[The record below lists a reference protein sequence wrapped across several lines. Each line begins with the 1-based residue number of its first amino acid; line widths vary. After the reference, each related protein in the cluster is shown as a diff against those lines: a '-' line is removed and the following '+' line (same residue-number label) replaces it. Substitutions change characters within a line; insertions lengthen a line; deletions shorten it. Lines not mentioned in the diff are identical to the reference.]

1 MQDSAQTVR
10 DFYNQSPEFEYN
22 RIASRPEFCLTIRYI
37 DRYIKPGDAVLDVG
51 GGPGRYSLY
60 LAQKGCD
67 VTLIDL
73 SEENA
78 AFAAERARER
88 NLPLKTRQGDAR
100 EADTLTDG
108 LYDHVLLMGPLYH
121 LLKEADRVE
130 AVNAALKLLKP
141 GGLLFAAFISMG
153 GGLVYLLREAPE
165 MVINPAEDHFITPL
179 VAGESC
185 ASTTAFTHAFF
196 ISQNEVLPFMAR
208 FPLEKLH
215 LFGQESIL
223 APNEH
228 TVMAQPP
235 EVIAGWLDLAEK
247 LCEKEEYLSW
257 AEHLMYVGRK
267 PK

>member
-1 MQDSAQTVR
+1 MRDTVQTVR
-10 DFYNQSPEFEYN
+10 DFYNQCPGFEYN
-22 RIASRPEFCLTIRYI
+22 RIAGRPEFLLTVRYI
-37 DRYIKPGDAVLDVG
+37 DRYIRPGESVLDLG

-60 LAQKGCD
+60 LAEKGCD

-78 AFAAERARER
+78 AFAAEQARNR
-88 NLPLKTRQGDAR
+88 NLPLKTLQGDAR
-100 EADTLTDG
+100 EADKLADG
-108 LYDHVLLMGPLYH
+108 LFDHVLLMGPLYH
-121 LLKEADRVE
+121 LLEEPDRVK
-130 AVNAALKLLKP
+130 AVSAALKRLKP
-141 GGLLFAAFISMG
+141 GGVLFAAFISMG

-165 MVINPAEDHFITPL
+165 MIINSAEEHFITPL
-179 VAGESC
+179 IAGESC

-196 ISQNEVLPFMAR
+196 ISQNEVLPFMSQ

-215 LFGQESIL
+215 LFGQEGIL
-223 APNEH
+223 APNEQ

-235 EVIAGWLDLAEK
+235 EVAAAWLDLAEK

-267 PK
+267 AE